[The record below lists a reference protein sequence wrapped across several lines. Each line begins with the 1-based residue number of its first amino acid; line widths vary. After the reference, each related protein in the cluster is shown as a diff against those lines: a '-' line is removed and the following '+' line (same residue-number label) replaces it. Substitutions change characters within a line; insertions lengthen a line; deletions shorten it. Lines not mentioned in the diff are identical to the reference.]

1 MNLSEAQALAEI
13 ESEHRLAQERAE
25 GVAVGNIEAYR
36 LEQKGWFEWYRVIF
50 GDEFVDA
57 FGESHHAEALKWH
70 WDSRTAFLRGEKPDY
85 FAYFPIWSR
94 GNGKT
99 TLLRALIVADAC
111 LSITANKPSY
121 ALIVGGTKK
130 KAKGTA
136 VTISQMLTLPSIK
149 EYYPQLAQVKETDQG
164 QSQGWTADFIYT
176 AANAVFNFIGLDE
189 GVAGTNVA
197 DVRPTLIA
205 PDDIDDRED
214 SPVISENRFQ
224 TFTRAVLPTRQH
236 NTLVFF
242 AQNLISRYSTMYR
255 IYTQQERVLTNRKPT
270 DPVPAVVGLE
280 TTQQTVGGII
290 KDVVTQGRPT
300 WKKWDL
306 ARVQEEIDTYGLSA
320 FLRECNHEVEQSKEG
335 LILHNYDDDV
345 HVITESEFLAIYPSG
360 WKGFA
365 KWPFNDW
372 ARTKTKYHANVAGY
386 VTVSSANTA
395 LPGIT
400 FIMHPMS
407 FPPNSLPEDVG
418 ERLLSVLRQPT
429 TPAGA
434 VEALTWKSLIRDSLH
449 RANAGQHTDTFERR
463 LAYEREYLSRIIPQY
478 ASPIL
483 TEYNVR
489 AGVMSHSEDTV
500 RDVFNTVFGFGFQPS
515 NPGKNDAIEDINR
528 AMRVDYTEKHPF
540 RDQMGYSRLFI
551 VVPDHKREY
560 RYALRP
566 DDLHDHDL
574 IRYQFKNWRHQDP
587 RLTVTGETID
597 DPLKLNDDFGQSLQ
611 MVYFSKILT
620 NIALNKVERIEATL
634 AEKGLAWDEIV
645 KIESEAEKLA
655 TIQTRMLQQQA
666 LNKPKEVRYPRV
678 SVRRGR

>member
-1 MNLSEAQALAEI
+1 MTDAELQALINVHSDRYLSEKQ
-13 ESEHRLAQERAE
+13 AE
-25 GVAVGNIEAYR
+25 GADLGNIEAYR
-36 LEQKGWFEWYRVIF
+36 LEQKGWREWYRTIF
-50 GDEFVDA
+50 GDAFVDA
-57 FGESHHAEALKWH
+57 FGTDHHAEALEWH
-70 WDSRTAFLRGEKPDY
+70 WMSRTAFLRGGKPDF

-99 TLLRALIVADAC
+99 TLLRALIIADAC

-149 EYYPQLAQVKETDQG
+149 QYYPQLAKVKETDQG

-176 AANAVFNFIGLDE
+176 DANAVFNFIGLDE

-214 SPVISENRFQ
+214 SPVISEGRFQ

-242 AQNLISRYSTMYR
+242 AQNLINRYSTMYR

-270 DPVPAVVGLE
+270 DPVPAVRDLKTE
-280 TTQQTVGGII
+280 QRTIGGII
-290 KDVVTQGRPT
+290 KDVVIAGKPS

-306 ARVQEEIDTYGLSA
+306 DRVQEEIDTYGLSA

-345 HVITESEFLAIYPSG
+345 HVITESEFTAMYPGG
-360 WKGFA
+360 WQSWA

-386 VTVSSANTA
+386 ITVSSANTR
-395 LPGIT
+395 LPGMT
-400 FIMHPMS
+400 FVMHPMS

-418 ERLLSVLRQPT
+418 ERLLSVLRQPL
-429 TPAGA
+429 PY
-434 VEALTWKSLIRDSLH
+434 TWNDLIKDALH
-449 RANAGQHTDTFERR
+449 RANASTHTKTFAERLAFERD
-463 LAYEREYLSRIIPQY
+463 YLSKLVPQY
-478 ASPIL
+478 SKPVL
-483 TEYNVR
+483 QEFNVHS
-489 AGVMSHSEDTV
+489 GVMSHSEDTV
-500 RDVFNTVFGFGFQPS
+500 RGVFNSVFGFGFQPS
-515 NPGKNDAIEDINR
+515 NPTKTGGIEDINR
-528 AMRVDYTEKHPF
+528 AMRVDYTSPHPF
-540 RDQMGYSRLFI
+540 RPEQKGYTRWFL
-551 VVPDHKREY
+551 VVPDVNRKY
-560 RYALRP
+560 QDAMRP
-566 DDLHDHDL
+566 DDLHDDRL
-574 IRYQFKNWRHQDP
+574 IRYQLKNWRHQDP
-587 RLTVTGETID
+587 KLTVTGEAID
-597 DPLKLNDDFGQSLQ
+597 DPLKLNDDFGQALQ

-620 NIALNKVERIEATL
+620 NVTLSKVEKVEAEL
-634 AEKGLAWDEIV
+634 AEKGLAWDEIIE
-645 KIESEAEKLA
+645 IESEADKLA
-655 TIQTRMLQQQA
+655 SIQQRMLQQQA
-666 LNKPKEVRYPRV
+666 LVKPKSTGNRYPRV
-678 SVRRGR
+678 AVKRGR